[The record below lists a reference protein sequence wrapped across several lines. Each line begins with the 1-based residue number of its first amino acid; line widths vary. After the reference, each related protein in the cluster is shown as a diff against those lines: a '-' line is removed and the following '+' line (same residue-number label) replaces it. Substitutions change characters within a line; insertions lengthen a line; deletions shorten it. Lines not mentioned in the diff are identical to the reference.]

1 MPESWTWKMHG
12 NAKEEDSPDDSSH
25 APSSASP
32 DPITFV
38 FVNQAEDVTALM
50 RRRIS
55 NQQQRHVIR
64 SHVMQRVRHLESA
77 QGKSRT
83 AAREIAL
90 SDNSRT
96 SWTSTESGTSIKD
109 EPVKDE
115 PMSPVPGKMA
125 VLPKRRKPGGFVRS
139 ATPLN
144 PSPASHAFDPFQTLP
159 SNNLPHE
166 SSESLLGYCFD
177 VLLPLTFA
185 VEFKQPQ
192 ERLARQAMVLQ
203 SKINSP
209 ATFLGFMATVAAHRA
224 ILYGRH
230 KDLAPSNLNHDEL
243 ITDPDYKRVK
253 HEAIVAVRRFIE
265 KSKTADQYMVDACFG
280 LVSTATVVGNF
291 EEARMHLK
299 GIAHIVALVGSSQ
312 ESLLWLPI
320 TNVKV
325 SVGLLQKPILAL
337 PWTREAIPTE
347 TLQRIAPHRKSAL
360 ARLGADFKPLTDL
373 SDTIRSLLTRSRD
386 ICYFVEFNA
395 ANPSG
400 LTPPENATLRQSAV
414 ELEYDL
420 VAYPY
425 DIPDFFFD
433 GEKEPTIPT
442 LESVI
447 RTAALGFMSLAPH
460 TIMPSTGL
468 GRALTHHQKRAT
480 EAWLRERQGKSAVP
494 ELKAVFWS
502 LFIFAQCALKQPE
515 EDFFL
520 NLISQTMRDLW
531 PLSWPEAERILTGFL
546 YIPRLQRVVWK
557 RIWTQV
563 TSRSEALRIQ
573 LASNLS
579 NGHQESVQLP
589 SL

>member
-1 MPESWTWKMHG
+1 MRH
-12 NAKEEDSPDDSSH
+12 NVKEEDSPDDSSQT
-25 APSSASP
+25 PSSASP
-32 DPITFV
+32 GTITFV

-64 SHVMQRVRHLESA
+64 SHVMQRVRHLEWA

-83 AAREIAL
+83 TAREIAL
-90 SDNSRT
+90 SDKSRT
-96 SWTSTESGTSIKD
+96 SSTSTESGTSIKD
-109 EPVKDE
+109 EP
-115 PMSPVPGKMA
+115 MSPVPGKMA
-125 VLPKRRKPGGFVRS
+125 ILPKRIKQGGFVRFS
-139 ATPLN
+139 TPLS
-144 PSPASHAFDPFQTLP
+144 PSPANHEFDPFQTLP
-159 SNNLPHE
+159 SNNLPHK
-166 SSESLLGYCFD
+166 SSESLLDYCFD

-192 ERLARQAMVLQ
+192 ERLARQGMVLQ

-209 ATFLGFMATVAAHRA
+209 ATYLGFMATVAAHRA

-230 KDLAPSNLNHDEL
+230 KDLAPSDLNHDEL
-243 ITDPDYKRVK
+243 ITDPDYKRAK
-253 HEAIVAVRRFIE
+253 HEAIVAVRTLIE

-299 GIAHIVALVGSSQ
+299 GIAQIMALVGSSQ
-312 ESLLWLPI
+312 ESLLWLPV

-325 SVGLLQKPILAL
+325 SVGLLQKPILSL
-337 PWTREAIPTE
+337 PWIRGPIPPEA
-347 TLQRIAPHRKSAL
+347 LQRISPHRKSAL
-360 ARLGADFKPLTDL
+360 ARMGVDFKPLTDL
-373 SDTIRSLLTRSRD
+373 SDTIQSLLKKSRD
-386 ICYFVEFNA
+386 ICTFVEFNA
-395 ANPSG
+395 ENPSG
-400 LTPPENATLRQSAV
+400 LTPLENAILRQSAV

-425 DIPDFFFD
+425 DIPEFFFNGD
-433 GEKEPTIPT
+433 QEPTIPT

-480 EAWLRERQGKSAVP
+480 EAWLRDRQGKYAIP

-502 LFIFAQCALKQPE
+502 LFIFAQCASKQPE

-520 NLISQTMRDLW
+520 KLIVQTMWDLW
-531 PLSWPEAERILTGFL
+531 PLGWPEAERILTGFL
-546 YIPRLQRVVWK
+546 YIPKLQRVVWK
-557 RIWTQV
+557 HIWTQV
-563 TSRSEALRIQ
+563 VSRSEALRSQ
-573 LASNLS
+573 LASDLS
-579 NGHQESVQLP
+579 NGYQEPVQLP
-589 SL
+589 SVY